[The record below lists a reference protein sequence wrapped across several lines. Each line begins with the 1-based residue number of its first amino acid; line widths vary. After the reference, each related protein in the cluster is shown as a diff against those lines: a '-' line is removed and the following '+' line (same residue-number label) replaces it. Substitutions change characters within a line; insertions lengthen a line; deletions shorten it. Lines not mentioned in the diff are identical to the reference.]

1 MIYVPPLH
9 AELMSTTALTPTHHK
24 SAVRTVATIA
34 VAIAI
39 PAVAPSIATS
49 IGLSTALGG
58 GVLGSTLGSAV
69 VGTAL
74 GALAAKV
81 TGQPVLQ
88 GALGG
93 AFVGG
98 VGGFADAGGFS
109 GLFGGPP
116 TGAAAVSPLPNIPT
130 AQLAGAPITTGQGLI
145 SGGQGF
151 AGLGVSPGAVG
162 AAAPGGFTLGAA
174 PSTTFNPITES
185 FVYNPGGGGGSP
197 VAPLGSTLGG
207 GGGPEVIQASF
218 PTVRPPIGGVPQP
231 GVSSGINLGG
241 GGTSAPRPGYWSDP
255 IGQLRSAA
263 QTAAPASGA
272 VRPLVAPGAPGGF
285 QLSPVLNAAGT
296 QIAPPPQTSFLAD
309 LGKNVTAGVKKAFD
323 PANLAQKGV
332 EAAGQLG
339 LSKAAEYFADDVP
352 EEMSPDEEAFLRQQ
366 RAQQGRLLGEQEKIA
381 LQLANEARSVPVSGQ
396 AESNRAKI
404 AAARAGQTYIR
415 QGSQAPAAVAARRR
429 QVALAAA
436 RRGGTAQIQGRTG
449 GLARRADFLTAAA
462 GTLPTGQELASGAAA
477 DLAAADKAF
486 LRREK
491 ALQEQRQNFA
501 AVFGGL
507 LPAGEDT
514 DKEIEEAQARRT

>member
-109 GLFGGPP
+109 G
-116 TGAAAVSPLPNIPT
+116 
-130 AQLAGAPITTGQGLI
+130 I
-145 SGGQGF
+145 SGGGGSAPTGF
-151 AGLGVSPGAVG
+151 Q
-162 AAAPGGFTLGAA
+162 
-174 PSTTFNPITES
+174 
-185 FVYNPGGGGGSP
+185 GGGGGIP
-197 VAPLGSTLGG
+197 FGGSAGDFAGL
-207 GGGPEVIQASF
+207 
-218 PTVRPPIGGVPQP
+218 
-231 GVSSGINLGG
+231 
-241 GGTSAPRPGYWSDP
+241 
-255 IGQLRSAA
+255 SAA
-263 QTAAPASGA
+263 QLSGTPIAAAAPAG
-272 VRPLVAPGAPGGF
+272 LTTGVAPGSSVGGF
-285 QLSPVLNAAGT
+285 DALGQPVTGGFFGPEGFVATDPPLGDIYGGSLLPSQALPPTPGFVEGPVSGPDQFGVIQRPVSLTAPTSTSVAPPGTGRSFIGPDDFTGLKPTQLSGAPAAPVPAATIVGGAS
-296 QIAPPPQTSFLAD
+296 QPPGFFD
-309 LGKNVTAGVKKAFD
+309 DFGKNVTAGLKRAFD

-332 EAAGQLG
+332 EAAGQFG
-339 LSKAAEYFADDVP
+339 FSKAAEYFADDVP
-352 EEMSPDEEAFLRQQ
+352 EEMSPEAEAFLRQQ

-514 DKEIEEAQARRT
+514 DEEIEEAQARRT